1 MVLPKATASALAFG
15 LLYATYVVAY
25 FCRRNYGFFLNGI
38 LQRGDLDSTSAAVFG
53 STMEIAYGVG
63 KLVAGPVCD
72 NFKPKPLLILSLLVA
87 ALCNALMFQ
96 FGLYYL
102 DVALWGMN
110 GIAQAF
116 IWPAMALVFFN
127 WFGQSKARGTLYAVL
142 STNQNLGSALT
153 PVLLTPLVGE
163 FGWRVALWGPALVGA
178 GFCLV
183 LLVLLRESPSVAV
196 VKKEEEGSKPA
207 AEKKAEDVGYVQA
220 VKQMLR
226 EKEIWC
232 LGLAYALLTL
242 VRVGMADWG
251 LVILR
256 EHLNLGS
263 EYRARDC
270 LVALEM
276 GGFVGGLAAGVVSDS
291 VFRGNRVI
299 VMVLFTLLASAPGV
313 FMVFSLPEYTEA
325 AYLLF
330 GFGSFGPHVLV
341 GLLAREMFPR
351 ASSTAGTFAKSLA
364 QVGGAIAGVP
374 ISLISTQYGWGAVGM
389 VWTAC
394 LVASSAVFS
403 VLLLPHTDSTK
414 SKVE

>member
-1 MVLPKATASALAFG
+1 MVLPKASALAFG

-72 NFKPKPLLILSLLVA
+72 NFRPKPLLILSLLVA
-87 ALCNALMFQ
+87 ATCNALMFQ

-102 DVALWGMN
+102 DVALWGAN

-116 IWPAMALVFFN
+116 IWPAMALIFFN

-153 PVLLTPLVGE
+153 PVLLTPLVSE
-163 FGWRVALWGPALVGA
+163 FGWRVALWGPALAGA
-178 GFCLV
+178 SFCLV
-183 LLVLLRESPSVAV
+183 LLVLLRESPSAA
-196 VKKEEEGSKPA
+196 KKEEEEKPA
-207 AEKKAEDVGYVQA
+207 AKKEEDGGYVQA

-226 EKEIWC
+226 EREIWC

-256 EHLNLGS
+256 EHLQLGS

-270 LVALEM
+270 LVALEV
-276 GGFVGGLAAGVVSDS
+276 GGFAGGLAAGVVSDS

-313 FMVFSLPEYTEA
+313 FMVFSLTQYTEA

-374 ISLISTQYGWGAVGM
+374 ISLLSTQYGWGAVGM

-394 LVASSAVFS
+394 LVASSAVFA
-403 VLLLPHTDSTK
+403 VLLLPSRAAEAK